1 MTRLFRSPILW
12 LGGGLAIGL
21 AFVAWL
27 VWLNPNAHVF
37 GGVVQPEAEVVADV
51 SLQTRGNATVRLSRF
66 RGKYA
71 LVSFGYTFCP
81 DVCPTT
87 LAMLAR
93 LKETLGEDRERV
105 TVAFVSID
113 PERDTPDRIA
123 DYAAGFDPTFVGLS
137 GTPEQIAAAAAIFHV
152 SYSRQEAA
160 NSAAGYLMNHSAF
173 VYLLDPEGRWR
184 VTYPYGVE
192 ASDIVEDLK
201 VLFER
206 DAGN

>member
-1 MTRLFRSPILW
+1 MARLLRSPMLW
-12 LGGGLAIGL
+12 LAGGLAIGL
-21 AFVAWL
+21 AVVAGL

-51 SLQTRGNATVRLSRF
+51 SLETRGEAAVRLSEF

-93 LKETLGEDRERV
+93 LKEILGKDRERV
-105 TVAFVSID
+105 AVAFVSID
-113 PERDTPDRIA
+113 PERDTPDRAA
-123 DYAAGFDPTFVGLS
+123 DYAAGFNSTFVGLS
-137 GTPEQIAAAAAIFHV
+137 GTPEQVAAAAAVFRV
-152 SYSRQEAA
+152 SYSRQEVAD
-160 NSAAGYLMNHSAF
+160 SAAGYLMNHTAF

-184 VTYPYGVE
+184 ITYPYGVE
-192 ASDIVEDLK
+192 ATDIAQDLE
-201 VLFER
+201 VLFQR
-206 DAGN
+206 DPGS